1 MAARRSVYDTAA
13 FRQLAETKDVPRGF
27 LMIDARAQKLA
38 ETLIHYSCALQ
49 PGEKVLIE
57 AIDIP
62 SWFVTLLVRT
72 AAAAGAL
79 PFVRLKQL
87 AVNRELIRAGT
98 ETQMNLIADE
108 ESLTMARVDAYIAVR
123 GGDNVAE
130 LSDVPPEKMR
140 IYESTVFQRVHLDLR
155 LKQTR
160 WAVLRWPN
168 GSMAQLAGT
177 STSAFEEFYFR
188 VCTLDYAR
196 MSRALVPLRELM
208 QRTDRV
214 RLVAPGTDLSFS
226 IRGIPAV
233 ACDGKNNIP
242 DGEVFTAPVRDSAN
256 GTIQFNAP
264 TIYRGVSHENVRL
277 RLENGRVVEAES
289 SNSAHLNRVL
299 DSDEG
304 ARYIGEFAIGFNP
317 YITRPMK
324 DILFDEKIAGSIHFT
339 PGNSYDNASNGNHSQ
354 VHWDLV
360 LMMDAAQGGGE
371 IWFDDRLIRKDGIFV
386 LDELLDLNPDRL
398 GAP

>member
-1 MAARRSVYDTAA
+1 
-13 FRQLAETKDVPRGF
+13 
-27 LMIDARAQKLA
+27 MIDPRAQKLA
-38 ETLIHYSCALQ
+38 ETLIHYSCALK

-62 SWFVTLLVRT
+62 TWFITLLVRT

-79 PFVRLKQL
+79 PFVRLKQQ
-87 AVNRELIRAGT
+87 AVNRELMIAGT
-98 ETQMNLIADE
+98 DAQMNLIADE
-108 ESLTMARVDAYIAVR
+108 EALLMARVDAYIAVR

-140 IYESTVFQRVHLDLR
+140 LYESTVFQRVHLDLR
-155 LKQTR
+155 IKHTR
-160 WAVLRWPN
+160 WAVLRWPS
-168 GSMAQLAGT
+168 GSMAQLANA
-177 STSAFEEFYFR
+177 STDAFEEFYFR

-196 MSRALVPLRELM
+196 MSRALVPLKELM
-208 QRTDRV
+208 ERTDRV
-214 RLVAPGTDLSFS
+214 RLVAPGTDLGFS
-226 IRGIPAV
+226 IRGIPAIP
-233 ACDGKNNIP
+233 CDGKHNIP

-256 GTIQFNAP
+256 GTIAFNAP

-277 RLENGRVVEAES
+277 RLEHGRVVEAVS
-289 SNSAHLNRVL
+289 SDSAHLNRVL

-317 YITRPMK
+317 FITRPMK

-339 PGNSYDNASNGNHSQ
+339 PGNSYDVASNGNRSQ

-360 LMMDAAQGGGE
+360 LMMDAAHGGGE
-371 IWFDDRLIRKDGIFV
+371 IWFDDRLIRKDGLFV
-386 LDELLDLNPDRL
+386 LEELADLNPDRL